1 MKIAVLGKGTVG
13 GGIVEILDNANNNVS
28 NIEVKRILELQKNP
42 EDERITDCYDDIISD
57 SEIDTVVECIGGVD
71 PAYDYIKRALL
82 SGKNVVTSNKAVVSE
97 HYAEFIQLA
106 NDNGV
111 SLHLEACAGG
121 GIPWINAILRSKRID
136 KITAFSGIING
147 TSNYII
153 DRMEKEN
160 ADFTEVLKDAQKL
173 GYAEKNP
180 SADIDGWDVR
190 AKAMISGSI
199 CFNTVCDLESIPTC
213 GIRSLT
219 KADIDTFEEMGLRVR
234 MIARGICND
243 SSYFICVEPELSEIN
258 TLEANTPGYF
268 NTVSLTGETI
278 GELKFFGAGAGALP
292 TANAVVQDL
301 IDINSGI
308 KPNYDT
314 SKNLTPD
321 PKLMLSSYIYR
332 TSADGALPKRALLVR
347 PGYYEITSIYP
358 TEAHEILEKLLPE
371 DPNAFMASVQ
381 KAI

>member
-1 MKIAVLGKGTVG
+1 MLIALLGKGTVG
-13 GGIVEILDNANNNVS
+13 GGVVEILDNRGIPGRK
-28 NIEVKRILELQKNP
+28 IEIKRILEKLPSEKDN
-42 EDERITDCYDDIISD
+42 RVTTDFDDIIAD
-57 SEIDTVVECIGGVD
+57 TEIDCVVECIGGVD
-71 PAYDYIKRALL
+71 PAYDYIKRSL
-82 SGKNVVTSNKAVVSE
+82 SAGKHVVTSNKAVVSE
-97 HYAEFIQLA
+97 HYAEFVELA
-106 NDNGV
+106 DANKV
-111 SLHLEACAGG
+111 SLYLEACAGG
-121 GIPWINAILRSKRID
+121 GIPWINAILRAKRID
-136 KITAFSGIING
+136 KITEFSGIING

-160 ADFTEVLKDAQKL
+160 ADFTDVLKDAQRL

-219 KADIDTFEEMGLRVR
+219 KADIQVFEEMGLRVR
-234 MIARGICND
+234 MIARGKCTTD
-243 SSYFICVEPELSEIN
+243 SYFICVEPELSEIT

-268 NTVSLTGETI
+268 NTVTLTGETI
-278 GELKFFGAGAGALP
+278 GELKYFGAGAGALP

-301 IDINSGI
+301 IDLDSNNL
-308 KPNYDT
+308 PVYDT
-314 SKNLTPD
+314 SRDLNVEPE
-321 PKLMLSSYIYR
+321 LMLSSYIFR
-332 TSADGALPKRALLVR
+332 TEADKALPRRALLMR

-358 TEAHEILEKLLPE
+358 TEAHKILNKLLPE
-371 DPNAFMASVQ
+371 DPNTFMVSLQ